1 MIGLVKILIFFT
13 VLLLF
18 FWGLN
23 IYKHI
28 CSDWTKFQKVTDTVG
43 AVMLL
48 GFLISLIIPLMK

>member
-28 CSDWTKFQKVTDTVG
+28 RSGWTKFQKATDTAG
-43 AVMLL
+43 AVMLA

>member
-1 MIGLVKILIFFT
+1 MTAIVKILIFIT

-28 CSDWTKFQKVTDTVG
+28 RSGWTKLQKVTDTAG
-43 AVMLL
+43 AVMLVGL
-48 GFLISLIIPLMK
+48 LISLIIPLMK